1 MEAVF
6 LGAIPVVAEHNLLL
20 PFCDVVD
27 WSAFSVRVSPERW
40 HEIPAIL
47 RAVTP
52 AELARMQ
59 AALSAARVAYFEA
72 PMRTAVSLVVFRM
85 QTLANEER
93 AGIAP

>member
-1 MEAVF
+1 
-6 LGAIPVVAEHNLLL
+6 
-20 PFCDVVD
+20 
-27 WSAFSVRVSPERW
+27 
-40 HEIPAIL
+40 
-47 RAVTP
+47 
-52 AELARMQ
+52 MQ